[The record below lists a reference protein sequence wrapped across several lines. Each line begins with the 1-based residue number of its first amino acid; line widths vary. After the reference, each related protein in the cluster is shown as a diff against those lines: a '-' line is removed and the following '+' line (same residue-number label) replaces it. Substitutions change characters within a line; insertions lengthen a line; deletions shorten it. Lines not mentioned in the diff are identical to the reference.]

1 MKVVFIENNDFNE
14 YKIEKID
21 GYKFKP
27 KRKNINTLIIQ
38 NNNLIKNILTI
49 RLKKDIN
56 NIENAINLMIKSN
69 ATESSDCILMKNEIN
84 RIIKNIN
91 NKYLNYFT
99 EFEYFDYIKKI
110 YILNNVINLKNMLI
124 NKEEL

>member
-14 YKIEKID
+14 YKIEKTE

-38 NNNLIKNILTI
+38 NNNLIKNILTKRI
-49 RLKKDIN
+49 KKDIK

-69 ATESSDCILMKNEIN
+69 ATESSDCILMINEIK

-91 NKYLNYFT
+91 NKYLNYFS

-110 YILNNVINLKNMLI
+110 YILNNVINLKRMLI
-124 NKEEL
+124 DSEEL

>member
-14 YKIEKID
+14 YKIERTE

-49 RLKKDIN
+49 RIKKDIK
-56 NIENAINLMIKSN
+56 NIENAINLMIKSG
-69 ATESSDCILMKNEIN
+69 
-84 RIIKNIN
+84 
-91 NKYLNYFT
+91 
-99 EFEYFDYIKKI
+99 
-110 YILNNVINLKNMLI
+110 
-124 NKEEL
+124 

>member
-1 MKVVFIENNDFNE
+1 MKVVFIENNNFNE
-14 YKIEKID
+14 YKIEKTE

-38 NNNLIKNILTI
+38 NNNLIKNILTKRI
-49 RLKKDIN
+49 KKDIK

-69 ATESSDCILMKNEIN
+69 ATESSDCILMINEIK

-91 NKYLNYFT
+91 NKYLNYFS

-110 YILNNVINLKNMLI
+110 YILNNVINLKRMLI
-124 NKEEL
+124 DSEEL